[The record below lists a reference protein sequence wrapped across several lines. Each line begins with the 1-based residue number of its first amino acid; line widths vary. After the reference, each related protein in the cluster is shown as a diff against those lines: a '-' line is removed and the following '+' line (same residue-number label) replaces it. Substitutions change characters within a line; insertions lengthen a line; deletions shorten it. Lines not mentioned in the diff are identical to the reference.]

1 MLSESYSN
9 ILESIGET
17 LFRCPKKSYVNLKHL
32 LDVFTLEF
40 NLDSTK
46 QDFTHDEHEIQHAQY
61 STNQPKI
68 FKN

>member
-17 LFRCPKKSYVNLKHL
+17 KKSYVNLKHL

-40 NLDSTK
+40 NLDSTN
-46 QDFTHDEHEIQHAQY
+46 QDCTHDEHEIQHAQY
-61 STNQPKI
+61 SKNQPKI